1 MTYVTDRRS
10 FLIAGGLTALA
21 SARVF
26 GANDRLRIGVIGA
39 GGRMHGLLNSA
50 ESTGVPF
57 DIVCVSDVYAP
68 HREEVKT
75 RASAPNA
82 TTCMD
87 FNHALDD
94 KSIDAVIIATPAHWH
109 GRIASASIA
118 AGKDVYLEKP

>member
-1 MTYVTDRRS
+1 MTYMPNRRS
-10 FLIAGGLTALA
+10 FLIGGGLTALA
-21 SARVF
+21 SSKIF

-75 RASAPNA
+75 RASATNA

-87 FNHALDD
+87 FNQVLDD
-94 KSIDAVIIATPAHWH
+94 KSIDAVIIATPDHWH
-109 GRIASASIA
+109 
-118 AGKDVYLEKP
+118 